1 MKFNPD
7 KHHRKS
13 FRLKNYDYSQ
23 PGDYFVTICTQNII
37 VGAKHFSE
45 GVSKKS
51 IKREKMLRPYT
62 Q

>member
-1 MKFNPD
+1 MGM
-7 KHHRKS
+7 
-13 FRLKNYDYSQ
+13 
-23 PGDYFVTICTQNII
+23 GDFQIMPNHLHGIVFI